1 MLPDQP
7 TPTGASG
14 VDATPESPQ
23 QILARRLAELDANT
37 SADQPAGTAP
47 ESAPATDAPD
57 DISEHAAQGTAPLPA
72 GQPAG
77 AGTAEP
83 SAMATESAAA
93 AASAPVEPTDV
104 PAPPAPTATT
114 PPAEMPEPTNAP
126 TATGDQSDAK
136 PAATSAEGA
145 AAAETSAATE
155 APHVTPVVDVP
166 ADETVAEALE
176 ATPGVGS
183 LPTSSD
189 ALASPDTT
197 TTAHQPA
204 GRPETAAA
212 GTDADFDGLNR
223 AAQAAHLRG
232 LLGQA
237 NAGKNR
243 KTISDLYRRYE
254 TSLKTDRTEQ
264 RRQFVEAG
272 GTAEDFTPSNP
283 EGHTELTQA
292 YQEFRAS
299 KVRDAKAEDEQ
310 RGKNLARKQQ
320 LLDQLRQLVESAE
333 TEDSSARIKSLQSEW
348 KSTGPVPQTDS
359 QELWNSYHA
368 LLDIYYN
375 NRGLFFEMKELDRRR
390 NQEAKEALIV
400 RAEALADQT
409 NINKATQE
417 LRQLHEEWKHI
428 GPVPNEQRE
437 PLWQRFLQASELVH
451 GRRQEA
457 NASRNA
463 EETANLER
471 KTALLEQIMPFGEFE
486 TERVNEWRGKT
497 DELQQLKQQ
506 WDAAG
511 LVPRKQAEQINKQFW
526 SAYKGFFQKKNQFFK
541 ALDEEK
547 NANLKRKLE
556 MCEQAEAALQNPDW
570 EASRQ
575 TVIQLQKEW
584 KLVGRVPE
592 KQSDKVWKRF
602 RTACDAFFDRKK
614 EEGRQREQQVQQ
626 LSEDQ
631 TNHLATVAESVAA
644 LSPEQPGTLE
654 GFRAHVA
661 GWRAFDGAT
670 RQQADERFQK
680 LMEQY
685 LTHVPDLAYQD
696 RTDLLFSLQVERLKA
711 SPESQQLLYKK
722 EQALRREI
730 SELENDISTLQTNL
744 EFFARS
750 KNAAQLRGEY
760 QGRVDEAQTRIENL
774 KRQLK
779 AVRS

>member
-1 MLPDQP
+1 MHPDQP
-7 TPTGASG
+7 TPTGAN
-14 VDATPESPQ
+14 ANAESPQ
-23 QILARRLAELDANT
+23 QILARRLAELNADKPAATHATADAAP
-37 SADQPAGTAP
+37 ADITEQPA
-47 ESAPATDAPD
+47 
-57 DISEHAAQGTAPLPA
+57 QGSTPLPA
-72 GQPAG
+72 NQPAG

-83 SAMATESAAA
+83 SAAATEAAEATHAAA
-93 AASAPVEPTDV
+93 DQPNTPPAAAEQLPTSVPV
-104 PAPPAPTATT
+104 PPAPTAFT

-126 TATGDQSDAK
+126 TPQDAPMQPAPEA
-136 PAATSAEGA
+136 PAA
-145 AAAETSAATE
+145 E

-166 ADETVAEALE
+166 AGETVAEALE

-189 ALASPDTT
+189 SPASPGTT
-197 TTAHQPA
+197 TMAHQPA
-204 GRPETAAA
+204 APALSDAPAAA
-212 GTDADFDGLNR
+212 ATPAQPAAPAVDFDSLDL

-237 NAGKNR
+237 GAGKKR
-243 KTISDLYRRYE
+243 QSISDLYRRYE
-254 TSLKTDRTEQ
+254 TGLKADRASQ
-264 RRQFVEAG
+264 RQQFVDAG
-272 GTAEDFTPSNP
+272 GTAEEFTSTDPA
-283 EGHTELTQA
+283 GHQELQQT

-310 RGKNLARKQQ
+310 RGKNLTRKQE
-320 LLDQLRQLVESAE
+320 LLTQLRQLVESAE
-333 TEDSSARIKSLQSEW
+333 TEDSSARIKSLQSDW
-348 KSTGPVPQTDS
+348 KNTGPVPQTDS

-390 NQEAKEALIV
+390 NQEAKEVLIV
-400 RAEALADQT
+400 RAEALAEQT

-457 NASRNA
+457 SSARNA

-471 KTALLEQIMPFGEFE
+471 KTALLAQIMPFGEFE

-511 LVPRKQAEQINKQFW
+511 LVPRKQAEQVNKQFW

-547 NANLKRKLE
+547 STNLKRKLE
-556 MCEQAEAALQNPDW
+556 MCEQAEAALQSPDW

-631 TNHLATVAESVAA
+631 TNHLAAVAEAVAG
-644 LSPEQPGTLE
+644 LSAEQPGTLE
-654 GFRAHVA
+654 GFREQIA

-670 RQQADERFQK
+670 RPQAEERFQK
-680 LMEQY
+680 LMAQY
-685 LTHVPDLAYQD
+685 LTQVPDLAYQD

-711 SPESQQLLYKK
+711 SPDSQQLLYKK

-750 KNAAQLRGEY
+750 KNAAQLREEY
-760 QGRVDEAQTRIENL
+760 QGRVDEAQVRIENL

>member
-1 MLPDQP
+1 MHPDQP
-7 TPTGASG
+7 TPNGASA
-14 VDATPESPQ
+14 DANAESPQ
-23 QILARRLAELDANT
+23 QILARRLAELA
-37 SADQPAGTAP
+37 ADKPAVTGPASEELDITEQP
-47 ESAPATDAPD
+47 
-57 DISEHAAQGTAPLPA
+57 AQGTTPLPA
-72 GQPAG
+72 NQPAG

-83 SAMATESAAA
+83 SAAATETAEATHAAA
-93 AASAPVEPTDV
+93 DQPNTPPAADAQLPTSVPV
-104 PAPPAPTATT
+104 PPAPTATE
-114 PPAEMPEPTNAP
+114 PPAEMPEPNNAP
-126 TATGDQSDAK
+126 NNAPSQSAE
-136 PAATSAEGA
+136 ATSA
-145 AAAETSAATE
+145 E

-166 ADETVAEALE
+166 AGETVAEALE

-189 ALASPDTT
+189 SPASPGTT

-204 GRPETAAA
+204 APALPDTATAQGDAKPQPEAPSV
-212 GTDADFDGLNR
+212 DFDSLDLGG
-223 AAQAAHLRG
+223 QAAHLRG
-232 LLGQA
+232 LLGQS
-237 NAGKNR
+237 NAGKKR
-243 KTISDLYRRYE
+243 QTITDLYRRYE
-254 TSLKTDRTEQ
+254 TGLKAERANQ
-264 RRQFVEAG
+264 RQQFVEAG
-272 GTAEDFTPSNP
+272 GTAEDFAATDPA
-283 EGHTELTQA
+283 GYQELQQS

-299 KVRDAKAEDEQ
+299 KARDAKAEDEQ
-310 RGKNLARKQQ
+310 RGKNLAHKQE
-320 LLDQLRQLVESAE
+320 LLTQLRQLVESAE
-333 TEDSSARIKSLQSEW
+333 TEDSSARIKSLQNDW
-348 KSTGPVPQTDS
+348 KNTGPVPQTDS

-390 NQEAKEALIV
+390 NQEAKEGLIV
-400 RAEALADQT
+400 RAEALASQT

-457 NASRNA
+457 STARNA

-471 KTALLEQIMPFGEFE
+471 KTALLAQITPFGEFE
-486 TERVNEWRGKT
+486 TERVNEWRSKT
-497 DELQQLKQQ
+497 DELQQLKQA

-511 LVPRKQAEQINKQFW
+511 LVPRKQAEQVNKQFW

-547 NANLKRKLE
+547 SANLKRKLE
-556 MCEQAEAALQNPDW
+556 MCEQAEAALQSPDW

-626 LSEDQ
+626 LSDDQ
-631 TNHLATVAESVAA
+631 TAHLATVAETIAG
-644 LSPEQPGTLE
+644 LSAEQPGTLE
-654 GFRAHVA
+654 GFREQVA

-670 RQQADERFQK
+670 RPQAEERFQK
-680 LMEQY
+680 LMAQY
-685 LTHVPDLAYQD
+685 LTQVPELAYQD

-711 SPESQQLLYKK
+711 SPDAQQLLYKK

-750 KNAAQLRGEY
+750 KNAAQLRQEY

>member
-1 MLPDQP
+1 MHPDQP
-7 TPTGASG
+7 TPNGASG
-14 VDATPESPQ
+14 SDANAESPQ
-23 QILARRLAELDANT
+23 QILARRLAELA
-37 SADQPAGTAP
+37 ADKPAATGTAP
-47 ESAPATDAPD
+47 E
-57 DISEHAAQGTAPLPA
+57 DITEQPAQGTTPLPA
-72 GQPAG
+72 NQPAG

-83 SAMATESAAA
+83 SAAATETAEATHAAA
-93 AASAPVEPTDV
+93 DQPNTPPATDTQLPTSV
-104 PAPPAPTATT
+104 PAPPAPTATE
-114 PPAEMPEPTNAP
+114 PPAEMPEPNNAP
-126 TATGDQSDAK
+126 AQADG
-136 PAATSAEGA
+136 ATSA
-145 AAAETSAATE
+145 E

-166 ADETVAEALE
+166 ADETMAEALE

-189 ALASPDTT
+189 SPASPGTT

-204 GRPETAAA
+204 APALPETAATPA
-212 GTDADFDGLNR
+212 VDFDTLDLAG
-223 AAQAAHLRG
+223 QMAHLRG
-232 LLGQA
+232 LLSQS
-237 NAGKNR
+237 NAGKKR
-243 KTISDLYRRYE
+243 QTITDLYRRYE
-254 TSLKTDRTEQ
+254 TGFKADRADQ
-264 RRQFVEAG
+264 RRLFVEAG
-272 GTAEDFTPSNP
+272 GTAEDFTSTDPV
-283 EGHTELTQA
+283 GHQELQQA

-310 RGKNLARKQQ
+310 RGKNMARKQE
-320 LLDQLRQLVESAE
+320 LLAQLRQLVESAE
-333 TEDSSARIKSLQSEW
+333 TEDSSARIKSLQSDW
-348 KSTGPVPQTDS
+348 KNTGPVPQTDS

-390 NQEAKEALIV
+390 NQEAKEVLIG
-400 RAEALADQT
+400 RAEALANQS

-457 NASRNA
+457 STARNA

-471 KTALLEQIMPFGEFE
+471 KTALLEQIAPFGEFA

-511 LVPRKQAEQINKQFW
+511 LVPRKQAEQVNKLFW

-541 ALDEEK
+541 SLDEEK
-547 NANLKRKLE
+547 NTNLKRKLE
-556 MCEQAEAALQNPDW
+556 LCEQAEAAQQNPDW
-570 EASRQ
+570 EATRQ

-592 KQSDKVWKRF
+592 KQSDKIWKRF

-631 TNHLATVAESVAA
+631 TNHLATVAETIAG
-644 LSPEQPGTLE
+644 LSAEQPGTLE
-654 GFRAHVA
+654 AFREQVA

-670 RQQADERFQK
+670 RPQAEERFQK
-680 LMEQY
+680 LMAQY
-685 LTHVPDLAYQD
+685 LTQVPDLAYQD

-711 SPESQQLLYKK
+711 SPDSQQLLYKK

-750 KNAAQLRGEY
+750 KNAAQLRQEY